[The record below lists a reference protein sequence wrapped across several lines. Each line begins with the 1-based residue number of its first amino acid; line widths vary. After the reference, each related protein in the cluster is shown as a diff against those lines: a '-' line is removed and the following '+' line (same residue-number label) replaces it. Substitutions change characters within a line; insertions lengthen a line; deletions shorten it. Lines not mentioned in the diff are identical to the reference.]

1 MGWIPDLVDILVYK
15 LDKYNKYRREHDMEE
30 CNPDMLIRAY
40 KIASERHPKGTQITT
55 DIIDS
60 IIRELKGKKD
70 DNK

>member
-1 MGWIPDLVDILVYK
+1 
-15 LDKYNKYRREHDMEE
+15 MEE
-30 CNPDMLIRAY
+30 CNPEMLSRAY
-40 KIASERHPKGTQITT
+40 KIAAERHPKGTQITT